1 MTLKDQ
7 FELMARYNQWMNESI
22 YEAASE
28 LDEEALNRDQG
39 AFFGSVLATL
49 NHILV
54 GDIIWLKRFSDH
66 PSVYLSLNHVREI
79 PRPEK
84 LNSVVYSDFNALRD
98 ARYLLDRAIIE
109 LCDEIEV
116 YDLNHSLVYCNMQ
129 GNKFEKRFGYLL
141 QHFFNHQTHHR
152 GQVSTLLS
160 QNGIDLAVTDLLA
173 VIPEA

>member
-7 FELMARYNQWMNESI
+7 FELMARYNQWMNESL

-28 LDEEALNRDQG
+28 MDSADLSRDQC
-39 AFFGSVLATL
+39 AFFGSIIGTL
-49 NHILV
+49 NHVLV
-54 GDIIWLKRFSDH
+54 GDTIWLKRFAEH
-66 PSVYLSLNHVREI
+66 PSDFPSLRYLKTL
-79 PRPEK
+79 PRPATLSTILYPE
-84 LNSVVYSDFNALRD
+84 FEELRD
-98 ARYLLDRAIIE
+98 ARYLMDRTIID

-116 YDLNHSLVYCNMQ
+116 YDLNHPLVYCNMH

-152 GQVSTLLS
+152 GQVTTLLNQS
-160 QNGIDLAVTDLLA
+160 DIELAVTDLLA

>member
-28 LDEEALNRDQG
+28 LGEGEVSKDQG
-39 AFFGSVLATL
+39 AFFGSILATL

-54 GDIIWLKRFSDH
+54 GDIIWLKRFADH
-66 PSVYLSLNHVREI
+66 PSTYKSLEEVRVME
-79 PRPEK
+79 RPAK
-84 LNSVVYSDFNALRD
+84 LNTLVYSDFEELRD
-98 ARYLLDRAIIE
+98 ARYLLDRAIVE

-152 GQVSTLLS
+152 GQVSTMLS
-160 QNGIDLAVTDLLA
+160 QKDIDLAVTDLLA